1 MQLYLLIAN
10 AVMAALVAFKWN
22 SLPPEVP
29 LLYSRNWGE
38 GQVVDLWFLFIIPLL
53 MNVFFFLN
61 NYLVRRYFAE
71 EEYIKKSVHYFN
83 MFLILAFTFIFARVV
98 LLVT

>member
-10 AVMAALVAFKWN
+10 AIMAALMAFKWN
-22 SLPPEVP
+22 RLPPEVP

-38 GQVVDLWFLFIIPLL
+38 NQVVDLWFIFIIPLL
-53 MNVFFFLN
+53 MNLFLLLN
-61 NYLVRRYFAE
+61 NYLVKKYFIEEDYIRRAVY
-71 EEYIKKSVHYFN
+71 YFN
-83 MFLILAFTFIFARVV
+83 IFVIISFTFIFTRII